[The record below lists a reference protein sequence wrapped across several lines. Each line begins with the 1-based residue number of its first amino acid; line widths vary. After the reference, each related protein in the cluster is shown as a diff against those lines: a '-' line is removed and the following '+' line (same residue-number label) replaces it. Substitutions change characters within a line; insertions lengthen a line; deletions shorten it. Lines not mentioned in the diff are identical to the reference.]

1 MNYTKDKFIYFLCN
15 SLKKKCAQFRRHKYI
30 LRNELKTEVQVKI
43 EKQQQRVRVTAV
55 QKH

>member
-15 SLKKKCAQFRRHKYI
+15 SLKKVCTVQKTQKYI